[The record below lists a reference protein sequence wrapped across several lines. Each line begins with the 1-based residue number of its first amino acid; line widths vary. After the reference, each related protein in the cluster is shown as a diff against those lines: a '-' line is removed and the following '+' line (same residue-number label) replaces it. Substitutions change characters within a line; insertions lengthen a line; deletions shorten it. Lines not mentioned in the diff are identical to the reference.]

1 MFWRPLLRWTMSNSH
16 DMTTATQQLDA
27 ESPAPLVSLRG
38 ITKRFPNVVANDS
51 VDLDLFP
58 GEVHALLG
66 ENGAGKSTLM
76 KILYGFYSADS
87 GTIAVDGEE
96 AHIGSP
102 LDARKLRI
110 GMVFQTFTL
119 IPAMTVAENI
129 ALYLPD
135 LPVVLD
141 SRRIA
146 EQIADLGKQYHLDV
160 DPHSPVRDIAIG
172 DQQKVEVLKLLV
184 GRARVLI
191 FDEATRVL
199 APHEIEGLFQIFE
212 RLKEDGYAIVFITH
226 KLREVLAC
234 ADRITVMKRGRIAGT
249 LTRLEATE
257 EALVALMFGDAIPTE
272 IRQAA
277 GERKTDGAP
286 LLELRSVSTRAEGE
300 GTRLDD
306 IHLEI
311 RAGEIVGV
319 AGVSGNGQRELGDVI
334 LGLIACARGR
344 RLLQGVDAS
353 SWTAGRIR
361 ASGVGYVPEDP
372 LGMGVVPW
380 MTVAQNAAL
389 GSIETY
395 ARYGGLSL
403 DWDHVQR
410 DIDASFKE
418 LSFEALDPWVQVRT
432 LSGGQLQRAVL
443 ARELGRGP
451 RLLVAS
457 YPTRG
462 LDVRSA
468 IAARRVLATLRDSG
482 GGVLLVSGDLDE
494 LFDLSDR
501 LVVLHQGRIVGTFL
515 PHEIDRH
522 KIGYLMTG
530 SGGTNESAA

>member
-1 MFWRPLLRWTMSNSH
+1 
-16 DMTTATQQLDA
+16 MTDRRDVPTATEPPHSDGGV
-27 ESPAPLVSLRG
+27 PIVGLRG
-38 ITKRFPNVVANDS
+38 ITKRFPNVTANDA
-51 VDLDLFP
+51 VDLDLLA

-76 KILYGFYSADS
+76 KILYGFYNADS
-87 GTIAVDGEE
+87 GSIAVDGEE
-96 AHIGSP
+96 VRIGSP

-135 LPVVLD
+135 LPALLD

-146 EQIADLGKQYHLDV
+146 EQIDVLGKQYHLEV
-160 DPHSPVRDIAIG
+160 DPHVPVRDIAIG

-199 APHEIEGLFQIFE
+199 APHEIDGLFRIFE
-212 RLKEDGYAIVFITH
+212 SLKADGYAIVFITH
-226 KLREVLAC
+226 KMREVLAC
-234 ADRITVMKRGRIAGT
+234 ADRITVMKRGRVAGT
-249 LTRLEATE
+249 LTQSEATE
-257 EALVALMFGDAIPTE
+257 ERLVALMFGDALPEE
-272 IRQAA
+272 IRLPA
-277 GERKTDGAP
+277 GERETDGDP
-286 LLELRSVSTRAEGE
+286 LLELRGVTTRSEG
-300 GTRLDD
+300 GGLRIQD
-306 IHLEI
+306 ICLEI
-311 RAGEIVGV
+311 HPGEIVGV
-319 AGVSGNGQRELGDVI
+319 AGVSGNGQRELGDII
-334 LGLIACARGR
+334 LGLISCARGQ
-344 RLLQGVDAS
+344 RLLQGVDAT

-361 ASGVGYVPEDP
+361 ASGVGFVPEDP

-389 GSIETY
+389 GSVETY
-395 ARYGGLSL
+395 ARRGGLSL

-410 DIDASFKE
+410 DIGA
-418 LSFEALDPWVQVRT
+418 SFEALSFEPLDPWMPVRT
-432 LSGGQLQRAVL
+432 LSGGQLQRVVL
-443 ARELGRGP
+443 ARELGREP

-468 IAARRVLATLRDSG
+468 LAARRVIAELRARR
-482 GGVLLVSGDLDE
+482 GGVLLISGDLDE
-494 LFDLSDR
+494 LCSLSDR
-501 LVVLHQGRIVGTFL
+501 LVVLHEGKIVGEFL

-522 KIGYLMTG
+522 KIGHLMTD
-530 SGGTNESAA
+530 SGRTDE

>member
-1 MFWRPLLRWTMSNSH
+1 MSSSH
-16 DMTTATQQLDA
+16 DMRTATQQLDT

-38 ITKRFPNVVANDS
+38 ITKRFPNVIANDS

-129 ALYLPD
+129 TLYLPD
-135 LPVVLD
+135 LPAVLD
-141 SRRIA
+141 NRRIA
-146 EQIADLGKQYHLDV
+146 EQIDEFGKQYHLDV
-160 DPHSPVRDIAIG
+160 DPRLPVRDIAIG

-199 APHEIEGLFQIFE
+199 APHEIEGLFRIFE
-212 RLKEDGYAIVFITH
+212 RLKEDGYAIVFIIH

-249 LTRLEATE
+249 LIRSEATE
-257 EALVALMFGDAIPTE
+257 EGLVALMFGDAMPRE
-272 IRQAA
+272 IRQTA

-286 LLELRSVSTRAEGE
+286 LLELRNVTTRAEGE

-306 IHLEI
+306 ISLEI
-311 RAGEIVGV
+311 RPGEIVGV
-319 AGVSGNGQRELGDVI
+319 AGVSGNGQRELGDII

-344 RLLQGVDAS
+344 RLLQGVDAT

-361 ASGVGYVPEDP
+361 ASGVGFVPEDP

-389 GSIETY
+389 GSVETY
-395 ARYGGLSL
+395 ARHGGLSL
-403 DWDHVQR
+403 DWNHVQR
-410 DIDASFKE
+410 DIGTSFEE
-418 LSFEALDPWVQVRT
+418 LSFEALNPWVQVRT

-443 ARELGRGP
+443 ARELGRRP
-451 RLLVAS
+451 KLLVAS
-457 YPTRG
+457 YPTRE

-468 IAARRVLATLRDSG
+468 MAARRVLATLRDSG
-482 GGVLLVSGDLDE
+482 GGVLLVSEDLDE
-494 LFDLSDR
+494 LFSLSDR
-501 LVVLHQGRIVGTFL
+501 LIVLHQGRIVGTFL

-522 KIGYLMTG
+522 KIGHLMTG
-530 SGGTNESAA
+530 SGGTNE

>member
-1 MFWRPLLRWTMSNSH
+1 MFSSH
-16 DMTTATQQLDA
+16 DMTTAMQQLDT
-27 ESPAPLVSLRG
+27 ESLAPLVSLRG
-38 ITKRFPNVVANDS
+38 ITKRFPNVIANDS
-51 VDLDLFP
+51 VDLDLFR

-76 KILYGFYSADS
+76 KILYGFYNADS
-87 GTIAVDGEE
+87 GSIAVDGEE

-119 IPAMTVAENI
+119 IPAMTVAENV

-135 LPVVLD
+135 LPAVLD
-141 SRRIA
+141 NRRIA
-146 EQIADLGKQYHLDV
+146 KQIDELGKQYHLDV
-160 DPHSPVRDIAIG
+160 DPHVPVRDIAIG

-184 GRARVLI
+184 GQARVLI

-199 APHEIEGLFQIFE
+199 APHEIEGLFGIFE

-226 KLREVLAC
+226 KMREVLAC

-249 LTRLEATE
+249 LIRSKATE
-257 EALVALMFGDAIPTE
+257 EALVALMFGDAIPRE
-272 IRQAA
+272 IRQMA
-277 GERKTDGAP
+277 GRRKTGETP
-286 LLELRSVSTRAEGE
+286 LLELRNVSARAEGK
-300 GTRLDD
+300 GTRLGD
-306 IHLEI
+306 INLQI
-311 RAGEIVGV
+311 RPGEIVGV
-319 AGVSGNGQRELGDVI
+319 AGVSGNGQRELADVI

-361 ASGVGYVPEDP
+361 ASGVGFVPEDP
-372 LGMGVVPW
+372 LGMGLVPW

-410 DIDASFKE
+410 DIGASFKE
-418 LSFEALDPWVQVRT
+418 LSFEGLDPWVQVRT

-443 ARELGRGP
+443 ARELGRRP
-451 RLLVAS
+451 KLLVAS

-468 IAARRVLATLRDSG
+468 LAARRVLATLRDNG
-482 GGVLLVSGDLDE
+482 GGVLLVSEDLDE
-494 LFDLSDR
+494 LFGLSDR
-501 LVVLHQGRIVGTFL
+501 LVVLHQGRIVGTLL
-515 PHEIDRH
+515 PHRIDRH
-522 KIGYLMTG
+522 KIGHLMTG
-530 SGGTNESAA
+530 SGGTND

>member
-1 MFWRPLLRWTMSNSH
+1 MRSH
-16 DMTTATQQLDA
+16 DTDA
-27 ESPAPLVSLRG
+27 PAPLVALRG

-76 KILYGFYSADS
+76 KILYGFYSSDS
-87 GTIAVDGEE
+87 GSIRVDGEE
-96 AHIGSP
+96 VHIGSP

-135 LPVVLD
+135 LPALLD

-146 EQIADLGKQYHLDV
+146 EQINALGKQYHLEV
-160 DPHSPVRDIAIG
+160 DLHLSVRDIAIG

-199 APHEIEGLFQIFE
+199 APHEIDGLFEIFE
-212 RLKEDGYAIVFITH
+212 SLKADGYAIVFITH
-226 KLREVLAC
+226 KMREVLAC
-234 ADRITVMKRGRIAGT
+234 ADRITVMRRGRIAGT
-249 LTRLEATE
+249 IARSEATE
-257 EALVALMFGDAIPTE
+257 ATLVGLMFGGAIPDEICQTDEGDRAYGDAI
-272 IRQAA
+272 
-277 GERKTDGAP
+277 
-286 LLELRSVSTRAEGE
+286 LELRGITARAEGQ
-300 GTRLDD
+300 GTSLRD
-306 IHLEI
+306 INLQI

-334 LGLIACARGR
+334 LGLTPCARGER
-344 RLLQGVDAS
+344 RIQGIDAT

-361 ASGVGYVPEDP
+361 ASGVGFVPEDP

-389 GSIETY
+389 GSVETY
-395 ARYGGLSL
+395 ARHGGLSL
-403 DWDHVQR
+403 DWEHVQR
-410 DIDASFKE
+410 DIGV
-418 LSFEALDPWVQVRT
+418 SFEALSFEPLDPWVPIRT

-468 IAARRVLATLRDSG
+468 IAARRVLAELRDRG
-482 GGVLLVSGDLDE
+482 GGVLLISEDLDE
-494 LFDLSDR
+494 LCSLSDR
-501 LVVLHQGRIVGTFL
+501 LLVLHEGTIVGEFL

-522 KIGYLMTG
+522 KIGHLMTD
-530 SGGTNESAA
+530 SGGSDE